1 VVLCSVSNLAPARHA
16 CVARPHVRDSGEALP
31 KRNHL
36 GAERIV
42 RPELPRVYVAIDATA
57 FSSVLMV
64 MVFVLSLASLVPN
77 QQGFDVAMPVV
88 APASL
93 DAYTTQVVVEITA
106 DRTITLN
113 HTTVTVT
120 ELEGRLRE
128 VLATRRDKILYVI
141 GAGSLRYGDIV
152 PLIDAAH
159 GAGAHRVG
167 IVTER
172 MLEMSRGQSRP

>member
-1 VVLCSVSNLAPARHA
+1 VRHTPAR
-16 CVARPHVRDSGEALP
+16 PDTGEALP
-31 KRNHL
+31 TRNHL

-42 RPELPRVYVAIDATA
+42 RPEVPRVYVAIDATA
-57 FSSVLMV
+57 FSGVLMV
-64 MVFVLSLASLVPN
+64 MVVVLSLSWLVPN
-77 QQGFDVAMPVV
+77 QQGLDVGLPAV

-93 DAYTTQVVVEITA
+93 DGYTTQVVVEITA
-106 DRTITLN
+106 DRAITLN
-113 HTTVTVT
+113 NTTVALE

-128 VLATRRDKILYVI
+128 VFATRRDKILYVI

-167 IVTER
+167 IVTEG